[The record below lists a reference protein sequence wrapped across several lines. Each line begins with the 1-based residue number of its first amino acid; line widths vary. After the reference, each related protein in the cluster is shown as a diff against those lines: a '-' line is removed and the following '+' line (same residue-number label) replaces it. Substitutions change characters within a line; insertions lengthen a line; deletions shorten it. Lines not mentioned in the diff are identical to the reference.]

1 MLDWDD
7 LHSFLAVARH
17 GSLSAAA
24 RALGVQQTTMGRRLA
39 GLEDRA
45 GVRLLHDILD
55 DGVVK
60 PVGGGEIDGRAFHVA
75 AILGNVERIESETL
89 AIERRIT
96 GRDARLEGTVRLT
109 TVETLAVEIIVPA
122 LPALRRRHPG
132 ITLEIAAGTRVMSL
146 TMREA
151 DIALR
156 FGRLRQND
164 LAVRKVAD
172 LSFALYA
179 APAYLEAHPFD
190 PTAGGEGHWLVLNEP
205 DLMELPEMAWFAVT
219 LPNARPALRTNA
231 RAAQRAAALHGIG
244 IACLARYIGDTE
256 GLVRL
261 PAPTPPPPR
270 ELWLAVHNDI
280 RHTPRIRAVTDFL
293 AATLREAIPRLH
305 PPD

>member
-39 GLEDRA
+39 GLESRA
-45 GVRLLHDILD
+45 GVRLLQKTPRGYTLT
-55 DGVVK
+55 
-60 PVGGGEIDGRAFHVA
+60 PAGE

-179 APAYLEAHPFD
+179 APAYLESHPFD

-205 DLMELPEMAWFAVT
+205 DLMELPEMAWFAAT

-244 IACLARYIGDTE
+244 IACLARYIGDTD

>member
-1 MLDWDD
+1 MIDWDD

-45 GVRLLHDILD
+45 GVRLLQKTPRGYTLTSA
-55 DGVVK
+55 
-60 PVGGGEIDGRAFHVA
+60 GE

-96 GRDARLEGTVRLT
+96 GRDARLEGTVRVT
-109 TVETLAVEIIVPA
+109 MVESIAIHVVVPA
-122 LPALRRRHPG
+122 LPDLRRRHPG
-132 ITLEIAAGTRVMSL
+132 IVLDIAASTRVMSL

-164 LAVRKVAD
+164 LAVRRIAD
-172 LSFALYA
+172 VGFGLFA
-179 APAYLEAHPFD
+179 APAYLAAHGMPQ
-190 PTAGGEGHWLVLNEP
+190 PGGAGHSLVLNEP
-205 DLMELPEMAWFAVT
+205 DMMDLPEMAWCIAA
-219 LPNARPALRTNA
+219 LPEATPVLRTNSRLA
-231 RAAQRAAALHGIG
+231 QLAAVRAGIG
-244 IACLARYIGDTE
+244 ILGRYLADSE
-256 GLVRL
+256 GLTRL
-261 PAPTPPPPR
+261 SVADPPPVR
-270 ELWLAVHNDI
+270 ELWMAVHNDI

-293 AATLREAIPRLH
+293 ASTVRDAAGRLN
-305 PPD
+305 PG